1 MLDEHISWRDHK
13 RRILTGEIIQV
24 LTGVPLKTIYFTYIH
39 SYLNYANIAW
49 AKTNVTKLSEI
60 HLLQKQ

>member
-49 AKTNVTKLSEI
+49 AKTNVTKT
-60 HLLQKQ
+60 K